1 MNRWKNFLITIGI
14 FIYAL
19 PIHSQWS
26 MDPKTN
32 LAISIV
38 NETQRETEICKDNKG
53 NYYVFWR
60 DYRNEPSIFGGD
72 IYAQKID
79 SRGIAQWSANGIS
92 VVTKSAAQFDVKVIY
107 DGSGG
112 IYLVW
117 RESIDLF
124 SNYNIY
130 AQRILLDGTKLW
142 GSTGILLQSLSGKAL
157 SQSICVNEDGDLLVT
172 WQFNPTAPNSVDVY
186 AQKINR
192 DGVIQWN
199 NNGLIICNSTGRNVF
214 GSKIIS
220 DQNGGAYIIWSD
232 NRIDLSNFDVYA
244 QRISSNGNILWN
256 QNGITVCT
264 KPGSQNTKHLISDNN
279 GGAMIFWEDI
289 QESSYNVCAQ
299 RIDSLGNKLFAADG
313 KVLYNTSNH
322 FDQYEFLT
330 ANNDE
335 IFLLWTDSDKNIY
348 AQKVDYYGNFIWSNE
363 IPVCTTQSSVSY
375 LAVCPS
381 DVNGVVITWQDNRN
395 GNFDIFCQWISSDGS
410 AMWNN
415 NGVPICDEVSEQTD
429 HCTCSDNF
437 GGAVITW
444 ADMRNSNFDIYAQ
457 NIDVRGKLGSNRY
470 LFQKSGLNKTIT
482 NINLTPDSILIAL
495 PPLKEIGYYSVI
507 VILDSILHPDV
518 SELEITLTHLGITD
532 TIIYQLAG
540 GENIIHCYLDDLS
553 ANNISSAIPPYSG
566 IFKPYKPLETFLS
579 TDLNGEWI
587 INIKD
592 NLVGNDGILKSWG
605 LLFNKGEITNIDLNT
620 AITTP
625 DDFILDQNYPN
636 PFNPSTTIS
645 WLSPVSG
652 WQTIKLYDALG
663 REIDTILEGYFEAG
677 THSTLY
683 IINSSLSSGIYFY
696 QLKAGEFI
704 QTKKMILIR

>member
-1 MNRWKNFLITIGI
+1 MCI
-14 FIYAL
+14 
-19 PIHSQWS
+19 
-26 MDPKTN
+26 
-32 LAISIV
+32 
-38 NETQRETEICKDNKG
+38 
-53 NYYVFWR
+53 R
-60 DYRNEPSIFGGD
+60 DR
-72 IYAQKID
+72 
-79 SRGIAQWSANGIS
+79 
-92 VVTKSAAQFDVKVIY
+92 
-107 DGSGG
+107 
-112 IYLVW
+112 
-117 RESIDLF
+117 
-124 SNYNIY
+124 
-130 AQRILLDGTKLW
+130 
-142 GSTGILLQSLSGKAL
+142 
-157 SQSICVNEDGDLLVT
+157 
-172 WQFNPTAPNSVDVY
+172 
-186 AQKINR
+186 
-192 DGVIQWN
+192 
-199 NNGLIICNSTGRNVF
+199 
-214 GSKIIS
+214 
-220 DQNGGAYIIWSD
+220 
-232 NRIDLSNFDVYA
+232 
-244 QRISSNGNILWN
+244 
-256 QNGITVCT
+256 
-264 KPGSQNTKHLISDNN
+264 
-279 GGAMIFWEDI
+279 
-289 QESSYNVCAQ
+289 
-299 RIDSLGNKLFAADG
+299 
-313 KVLYNTSNH
+313 
-322 FDQYEFLT
+322 
-330 ANNDE
+330 
-335 IFLLWTDSDKNIY
+335 
-348 AQKVDYYGNFIWSNE
+348 
-363 IPVCTTQSSVSY
+363 
-375 LAVCPS
+375 
-381 DVNGVVITWQDNRN
+381 
-395 GNFDIFCQWISSDGS
+395 
-410 AMWNN
+410 
-415 NGVPICDEVSEQTD
+415 
-429 HCTCSDNF
+429 
-437 GGAVITW
+437 
-444 ADMRNSNFDIYAQ
+444 
-457 NIDVRGKLGSNRY
+457 LGSNRY